1 MKKKIGTLL
10 KYWQKKVRMVHWWY
24 LLHRLAHLLLHWLMI
39 LPPLLTDLMLIWINM
54 LIFFYKP
61 RCLKLWKLIS
71 HFRIFENREM
81 VKPGCFCVSHVTTKF
96 VLYKPGFTSLPSIYI
111 LFMFL
116 CACILNYT
124 FKHCPFRRQILYWID
139 ACIIKMIQM
148 KLEWIKFQK
157 RRLVIGF
164 LWYMQ

>member
-24 LLHRLAHLLLHWLMI
+24 LLHRLARLLLHWLMI

-54 LIFFYKP
+54 LIFFRKP

-96 VLYKPGFTSLPSIYI
+96 YISPVLLACLQFTYS
-111 LFMFL
+111 MFL

-157 RRLVIGF
+157 SGLGIGYV
-164 LWYMQ
+164 WYMQ